1 MLRVVTEKQ
10 FAYDLIDYIDN
21 SPSQFHA
28 TKEVKKRLDENSFKE
43 LKFNDK
49 WNLEK
54 AGKYYVVKNTSAIVA
69 FVVGQGNIEEDGFKI
84 VGAHT
89 DAPSFRIKTNPEII
103 SENNYLKLN
112 TEVYGGPILSTWFD
126 RPLSIAGRVAL
137 KTDNPLKPKE
147 VLVDLK
153 KPIAII
159 PSLAIHMNRK
169 VNEGVS
175 INPQKDT
182 LPILTTIR
190 EEFEKDNY
198 LMSIIADSIGINL
211 DDIIEHD
218 LFLYSIEKGSLIGEN
233 EEFISIGKLDNLA
246 MVHAGLKGI
255 LDSKGG
261 RPTNVLACFD
271 NEEVG
276 SSTKQGAA
284 SPMLRSILERIAIS
298 LGKNKEDFYR
308 SLSNSFIISADQA
321 HALHPN
327 YTDKSDPTN
336 KPIINKGPAIKIAAN
351 QAYTSDSM
359 SIAVYESICKSEN
372 IPVQRF
378 VNRSDEKGG
387 STIGPISST
396 QLDISSVDIGN
407 PILGMHSIKELGGVR
422 DHFNIYRSFKKFYEL

>member
-1 MLRVVTEKQ
+1 MVREKQ
-10 FAYDLIDYIDN
+10 FAYNLIDFIDN

-28 TKEVKKRLDENSFKE
+28 TNEVKKSLDNNGFKE
-43 LKFNDK
+43 LTFSDK

-54 AGKYYVVKNTSAIVA
+54 SGKYYVIKNGSAIVA
-69 FVVGQGNIEEDGFKI
+69 FVIGNGNIEEDGFKL

-89 DAPSFRIKTNPEII
+89 DSPTFRIKPNPEII
-103 SENNYLKLN
+103 SEKSYLKLN

-126 RPLSIAGRVAL
+126 RPLSIAGRVAI
-137 KTDNPLKPKE
+137 KTDNTLKPKE

-153 KPIAII
+153 KPIVII

-169 VNEGVS
+169 VNEGVN
-175 INPQKDT
+175 INPQTDT
-182 LPILTTIR
+182 LPILTVIG
-190 EEFEKDNY
+190 EEFKKDKY
-198 LMSIIADSIGINL
+198 LINIVAENIGIDA
-211 DDIIEHD
+211 DDIMELD
-218 LFLYSIEKGSLIGEN
+218 LFLYNTEKGSLIGAN

-246 MVHAGLKGI
+246 MVHAGLNGI
-255 LDSKGG
+255 IDSKVGKA
-261 RPTNVLACFD
+261 TNVLACFD

-276 SSTKQGAA
+276 SRTKQGAA
-284 SPMLRSILERIAIS
+284 SPMLRTILERIAIS

-327 YTDKSDPTN
+327 YPDKNDPTN
-336 KPIINKGPAIKIAAN
+336 KPIINKGTAIKISAN

-372 IPVQRF
+372 IPVQKF

-387 STIGPISST
+387 STIGPISSA

-407 PILGMHSIKELGGVR
+407 PILGMHSIKELGGVK
-422 DHFNIYRSFKKFYEL
+422 DHYGVYKSFKKFYEI

>member
-1 MLRVVTEKQ
+1 MVREKQ
-10 FAYDLIDYIDN
+10 FAYNLIDFIDN

-28 TKEVKKRLDENSFKE
+28 TNEVKKSLDNNGFKE
-43 LKFNDK
+43 LTFSDK

-54 AGKYYVVKNTSAIVA
+54 SGKYYVIKNGSAIVA
-69 FVVGQGNIEEDGFKI
+69 FVIGNGNIEEDGFKL

-89 DAPSFRIKTNPEII
+89 DSPTFRIKPNPEII
-103 SENNYLKLN
+103 SEKSYLKLN

-126 RPLSIAGRVAL
+126 RPLSIAGRVAI
-137 KTDNPLKPKE
+137 KTDNTLKPKE

-153 KPIAII
+153 KPIVII

-169 VNEGVS
+169 VNEGVN
-175 INPQKDT
+175 INPQTDT
-182 LPILTTIR
+182 LPILTVIG
-190 EEFEKDNY
+190 EEFKKDKY
-198 LMSIIADSIGINL
+198 LINIVAENIGIDA
-211 DDIIEHD
+211 DDIMELD
-218 LFLYSIEKGSLIGEN
+218 LFLYNTEKGSLIGAN

-246 MVHAGLKGI
+246 MVHAGLNGI
-255 LDSKGG
+255 IDSKVGKA
-261 RPTNVLACFD
+261 TNVLACFD

-276 SSTKQGAA
+276 SRTKQGAA
-284 SPMLRSILERIAIS
+284 SPMLRTILERIAIS

-327 YTDKSDPTN
+327 YPDKNDPTN
-336 KPIINKGPAIKIAAN
+336 KPIINKGTAIKISAN

-372 IPVQRF
+372 IPVQKF

-387 STIGPISST
+387 STIGPISSA

-407 PILGMHSIKELGGVR
+407 PILGMHSIKELGGVK
-422 DHFNIYRSFKKFYEL
+422 DHYNVYKSFKKFYEI

>member
-1 MLRVVTEKQ
+1 MVREKQ
-10 FAYDLIDYIDN
+10 FAYNLIDFIDN

-28 TKEVKKRLDENSFKE
+28 TNEVKKSLDNNGFKE
-43 LKFNDK
+43 LTFSDK

-54 AGKYYVVKNTSAIVA
+54 SGKYYVIKNGSAIVA
-69 FVVGQGNIEEDGFKI
+69 FVIGNGNIEEDGFKL

-89 DAPSFRIKTNPEII
+89 DSPTFRIKPNPEII
-103 SENNYLKLN
+103 SEKSYLKLN

-126 RPLSIAGRVAL
+126 RPLSIAGRVAI
-137 KTDNPLKPKE
+137 KTDNTLKPKE

-153 KPIAII
+153 KPIVII

-169 VNEGVS
+169 VNEGVN
-175 INPQKDT
+175 INPQTDT
-182 LPILTTIR
+182 LPILTVIG
-190 EEFEKDNY
+190 EEFKKDKY
-198 LMSIIADSIGINL
+198 LINIVAENIGIDA
-211 DDIIEHD
+211 DDIMELD
-218 LFLYSIEKGSLIGEN
+218 LFLYNTEKGSLIGAN

-246 MVHAGLKGI
+246 MVHAGLNGI
-255 LDSKGG
+255 IDSKVGKA
-261 RPTNVLACFD
+261 TNVLACFD

-276 SSTKQGAA
+276 SRTKQGAA
-284 SPMLRSILERIAIS
+284 SPMLRTILERIAIS

-327 YTDKSDPTN
+327 YPDKNDPTN
-336 KPIINKGPAIKIAAN
+336 KPIINKGTAIKISAN

-372 IPVQRF
+372 IKVQKF

-387 STIGPISST
+387 STIGPISSA

-407 PILGMHSIKELGGVR
+407 PILGMHSIKELGGVK
-422 DHFNIYRSFKKFYEL
+422 DHYGVYKSFKKFYEI